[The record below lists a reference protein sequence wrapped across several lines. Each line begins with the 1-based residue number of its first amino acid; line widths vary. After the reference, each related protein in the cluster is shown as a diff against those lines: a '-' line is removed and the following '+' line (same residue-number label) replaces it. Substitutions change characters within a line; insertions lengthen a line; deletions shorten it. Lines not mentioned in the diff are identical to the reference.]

1 MHVAARPTHLAA
13 LAALLSV
20 AAFGVAGCSAETSD
34 PPADGTTDDAL
45 RKPILADE
53 ERPEVGKVSFP
64 KSYCT
69 GTLIGPRTVLTA
81 AHCTDFGSEL
91 VAESAPPIGN
101 FVVTKN
107 GVKTKFPF
115 HRTRADAYVW
125 QTSFDLAILQLDQP
139 VPASLATPASIAETK
154 PKPPATLTVYGYGR
168 FGTSCEN
175 EGDAK
180 KRKQEVSA
188 NFTKATT
195 CPGDSGGP
203 YFLTGTNLIVA
214 TVKGDFAGLEFNG
227 NAVGHRDWILARRE
241 ESERGVLTPQ

>member
-1 MHVAARPTHLAA
+1 MHAPARSVRLAA
-13 LAALLSV
+13 LAAMLLV
-20 AAFGVAGCSAETSD
+20 AACGAAGCSAETSD

-45 RKPILADE
+45 RKPTLAEE

-81 AHCTDFGSEL
+81 AHCTDFGSEI
-91 VAESAPPIGN
+91 AAPTAPPIGN
-101 FVVTKN
+101 FVITKN

-125 QTSFDLAILQLDQP
+125 QTAFDLAILQLDEP
-139 VPASLATPASIAETK
+139 VPASLATPSSIAETR
-154 PKPPATLTVYGYGR
+154 PSPPATLTVYGYGR
-168 FGTSCEN
+168 YGASCEN
-175 EGDAK
+175 DGDAK

-203 YFLTGTNLIVA
+203 YFLTGTSLIVA

-241 ESERGVLTPQ
+241 ESERGTLSPQ